1 MANGGIDIK
10 YDSVEAGAKQLDEI
24 AEKVSSCATSVTSAW
39 DSLDS
44 RIKKKVGSCYDVS
57 KITDIKT
64 RLNNI
69 SAFLGILITT
79 YQSADLDLKG
89 SLSVEQLTAI
99 YPGFNSLSDERKAI
113 LIAALRYL
121 GMNGAQV
128 LQYGQNFSSQFARQ
142 QFRGDSVN
150 SAWCAMFVGS
160 MISYFFGDSAGG
172 IINPSFA
179 SVYKIIGTYNN
190 QQGIAFNPDDRVH
203 YYVSQAAINYGKSN
217 NMFSNWQGYLNSYNS
232 QHGTNLSVNDWVNEG
247 FVPIGGDII
256 VFNGNNKGGANNYY
270 PNSTSALT
278 HIGFVLGTRTVNGV
292 TYIDTVEGNV
302 SNDVQVRS
310 FRADDPYIIGYGHI
324 DYERFYSDQTAVQK
338 TISEGIDVRASGAT
352 VGLLTRKLLDFN
364 GTASPESKQAY
375 LVNLANNVDNLTGA
389 TVGTTHVPATQT
401 EQPAVVQTSK
411 PTDTNTQTT
420 PITTTTTTTRTSNN
434 NYNSYS
440 SPRTTNNYS
449 YSSTNVSSD
458 TVTQDKTDQKIV
470 VTTKTEETKVEE
482 TPITVTEETS
492 DNKYSFTSLLSS
504 KEKIL
509 EELKNK
515 SVNNVSSPQVE
526 ETDTTMIDSETGKT
540 IEETISEN
548 KDEVPV
554 TEVKEE
560 VVPVEKDEPVV
571 ETSDVKEEPTVV
583 ETPTEPVVTVEPT
596 PVEVTSV
603 PTSEVTMIPTV
614 EVTPVPTL
622 DEGRESPTELP
633 EPQGPSSNY
642 DNDYEVDE
650 DYYDVPDNP
659 EPVVDEPKK
668 KGIDKSAILAGLG
681 IATGGAAIVYTV
693 NKYKKNRDGE

>member
-190 QQGIAFNPDDRVH
+190 QAGIAFNPDDRVH
-203 YYVSQAAINYGKSN
+203 YYVSQAAINYGKN
-217 NMFSNWQGYLNSYNS
+217 NDMFSKWQAYLNSYNS
-232 QHGTNLSVNDWVNEG
+232 QHGTNLSVNDWVKEG
-247 FVPIGGDII
+247 FVPVGGDII

-440 SPRTTNNYS
+440 SPIRTKNYS
-449 YSSTNVSSD
+449 YSATNESSY
-458 TVTQDKTDQKIV
+458 
-470 VTTKTEETKVEE
+470 TEETKVEE

-526 ETDTTMIDSETGKT
+526 ETDSPMIDSETGKT

-560 VVPVEKDEPVV
+560 VVTVEK
-571 ETSDVKEEPTVV
+571 
-583 ETPTEPVVTVEPT
+583 
-596 PVEVTSV
+596 
-603 PTSEVTMIPTV
+603 
-614 EVTPVPTL
+614 
-622 DEGRESPTELP
+622 
-633 EPQGPSSNY
+633 
-642 DNDYEVDE
+642 
-650 DYYDVPDNP
+650 
-659 EPVVDEPKK
+659 
-668 KGIDKSAILAGLG
+668 
-681 IATGGAAIVYTV
+681 
-693 NKYKKNRDGE
+693 